1 MEVFLVKHYLELLRL
16 KNKSLIDGHQSS
28 VTDFDF
34 CSECVLLQDND
45 FLQLTEYIKRNPREI
60 EGDLID
66 QVKFECNNKI
76 QNIRLKL
83 ENSVLTN
90 EEYVSAYLF
99 HKPEIDRANADLHI
113 NSIENFIDNYKGE
126 AFDSFYSIGMASIFY
141 KLIYAKALSYENLQ
155 ENAIYYRISKLLFN
169 KYNREYEKNN
179 FDYKSLMVSDEV
191 KEKIKDLYGK
201 SYLCRYELF
210 KVDID
215 NQYITKDVFPYIS
228 DKNHNGTYLIIDSR
242 NKNLIDLFNDLIANS
257 YIQDISF
264 KIDSVTN
271 QLISLEERMFG
282 QKFSFNLDRLPDLS
296 RFYDINAQNDNVW
309 VTVVKEE
316 NKFSITFEE
325 TLEDTFY
332 DKELNVVTNLV
343 HVEVT
348 KKNGIDVINHIDHE
362 YIVYDVD
369 TYFKR
374 LDDPTVKGEHK
385 IKTFKI
391 DNAKIPINYKYQ
403 NTNVL
408 FLMVYESMN
417 KKDLVR
423 EYFEDIR

>member
-1 MEVFLVKHYLELLRL
+1 MKHYLELLRL
-16 KNKSLIDGHQSS
+16 KNKSLIDDHQSS
-28 VTDFDF
+28 VTYFDF

-45 FLQLTEYIKRNPREI
+45 FLQLTEYIKRNPSEI

-155 ENAIYYRISKLLFN
+155 ENAIYYRVSKLLFN

-201 SYLCRYELF
+201 NYLCRYELF

-228 DKNHNGTYLIIDSR
+228 DENHNGTYLIIDSK

-374 LDDPTVKGEHK
+374 LDDPAVKGEHK

>member
-1 MEVFLVKHYLELLRL
+1 MK
-16 KNKSLIDGHQSS
+16 
-28 VTDFDF
+28 
-34 CSECVLLQDND
+34 
-45 FLQLTEYIKRNPREI
+45 
-60 EGDLID
+60 
-66 QVKFECNNKI
+66 
-76 QNIRLKL
+76 
-83 ENSVLTN
+83 
-90 EEYVSAYLF
+90 
-99 HKPEIDRANADLHI
+99 
-113 NSIENFIDNYKGE
+113 
-126 AFDSFYSIGMASIFY
+126 
-141 KLIYAKALSYENLQ
+141 
-155 ENAIYYRISKLLFN
+155 
-169 KYNREYEKNN
+169 KNN

>member
-1 MEVFLVKHYLELLRL
+1 MKHYLESLRL
-16 KNKSLIDGHQSS
+16 KEKSLIDGHQPSI
-28 VTDFDF
+28 TCFDF

-45 FLQLTEYIKRNPREI
+45 FLQLTEYIKENPSEI

-66 QVKFECNNKI
+66 QIKLECKNEI

-83 ENSVLTN
+83 ENSILTDK
-90 EEYVSAYLF
+90 EYVKAYLF
-99 HKPEIDRANADLHI
+99 YKPKIDRANTDLHI
-113 NSIENFIDNYKGE
+113 NSIEDFINNYNRE
-126 AFDSFYSIGMASIFY
+126 AFESFYYIGMKSIFY
-141 KLIYAKALSYENLQ
+141 KLIYAKALSYENLK
-155 ENAIYYRISKLLFN
+155 ENAIYYRISGLLFD
-169 KYNREYEKNN
+169 KYKREYKKNN

-191 KEKIKDLYGK
+191 KKKIKDLYGNNH
-201 SYLCRYELF
+201 LCRYELF
-210 KVDID
+210 KVDIV
-215 NQYITKDVFPYIS
+215 NQSLTKNVFPYIS
-228 DKNHNGTYLIIDSR
+228 DKKHNGTYLIIDSK
-242 NKNLIDLFNDLIANS
+242 NKNLIDLFNDLIANG

-271 QLISLEERMFG
+271 EIIMLEERMFG
-282 QKFSFNLDRLPDLS
+282 QKFSFNLDELPDLS
-296 RFYDINAQNDNVW
+296 RFFDINAQNDNVW
-309 VTVVKEE
+309 VTVEKEE

-348 KKNGIDVINHIDHE
+348 KKNGSDVINHIDHE
-362 YIVYDVD
+362 YIVYDLD

-374 LDDPTVKGEHK
+374 LDDPAVKGGHK

-403 NTNVL
+403 NINAF
-408 FLMVYESMN
+408 FLIVYESMN

-423 EYFEDIR
+423 EYFENIR

>member
-1 MEVFLVKHYLELLRL
+1 
-16 KNKSLIDGHQSS
+16 
-28 VTDFDF
+28 
-34 CSECVLLQDND
+34 
-45 FLQLTEYIKRNPREI
+45 
-60 EGDLID
+60 
-66 QVKFECNNKI
+66 
-76 QNIRLKL
+76 
-83 ENSVLTN
+83 
-90 EEYVSAYLF
+90 
-99 HKPEIDRANADLHI
+99 
-113 NSIENFIDNYKGE
+113 
-126 AFDSFYSIGMASIFY
+126 
-141 KLIYAKALSYENLQ
+141 
-155 ENAIYYRISKLLFN
+155 
-169 KYNREYEKNN
+169 
-179 FDYKSLMVSDEV
+179 
-191 KEKIKDLYGK
+191 
-201 SYLCRYELF
+201 
-210 KVDID
+210 
-215 NQYITKDVFPYIS
+215 
-228 DKNHNGTYLIIDSR
+228 
-242 NKNLIDLFNDLIANS
+242 LIDLFNDLIANS

-374 LDDPTVKGEHK
+374 LDDPAVKGEHK

>member
-1 MEVFLVKHYLELLRL
+1 MKYYLESLRL
-16 KNKSLIDGHQSS
+16 KQKSLIDGLQAS

-45 FLQLTEYIKRNPREI
+45 LLQLTEYIKTNPSEI

-66 QVKFECNNKI
+66 QVKFECTNKI
-76 QNIRLKL
+76 QSIRNKL
-83 ENSVLTN
+83 ENSALTN
-90 EEYVSAYLF
+90 EEYVRAYLF
-99 HKPEIDRANADLHI
+99 YKPEIERANAALHI
-113 NSIENFIDNYKGE
+113 NSVEDFIGNYKKE
-126 AFDSFYSIGMASIFY
+126 AFDSFNCIGEMSIFY
-141 KLIYAKALSYENLQ
+141 KLIYAKALSYESLQ
-155 ENAIYYRISKLLFN
+155 ENAVYYRIIKLLLD
-169 KYNREYEKNN
+169 KYMREYEKNN

-191 KEKIKDLYGK
+191 KEKIKDLYGHN
-201 SYLCRYELF
+201 YLCRYELF
-210 KVDID
+210 KIDHD

-228 DKNHNGTYLIIDSR
+228 DENNNGTYLIIDSK
-242 NKNLIDLFNDLIANS
+242 NKNLIDLFKDLIAKG

-264 KIDSVTN
+264 KIDSVKN
-271 QLISLEERMFG
+271 QLISLEERMYG
-282 QKFSFNLDRLPDLS
+282 QKFSFDLDRLPDLS

-343 HVEVT
+343 HLEVT
-348 KKNGIDVINHIDHE
+348 KKNGSDVISHIDHE

-374 LDDPTVKGEHK
+374 LDDPAVKGEHK

-403 NTNVL
+403 NMNVL